1 MQSLIIEVK
10 LILYDT
16 NREKIQEDAIALK
29 VARDENFPQILE
41 FEWPRGKG
49 PIVQKIDK
57 EVGYF
62 QFCFIADGRE
72 IEISNGA
79 MKWCLCSVWVK
90 IKKTVFRHFL

>member
-41 FEWPRGKG
+41 FEWPRGQG

-79 MKWCLCSVWVK
+79 MKWCLCSV
-90 IKKTVFRHFL
+90 

>member
-49 PIVQKIDK
+49 PIVQKNDK

-72 IEISNGA
+72 IEINNGA
-79 MKWCLCSVWVK
+79 MKWCLCSV
-90 IKKTVFRHFL
+90 